1 MDSEMNG
8 RRTILFV
15 DNDPF
20 LGSVIV
26 RFLSQWG
33 FTVLHH
39 YDGVEGAVRAQE
51 HRGNIDL
58 LITDVMMPK
67 KDGLTLAAD
76 VQRLRPTTQV
86 LFVTGHVEDDAA
98 LRSALDMSGAEC
110 LTKPFTQQQLRETV
124 NRILG
129 LCPAELVS

>member
-1 MDSEMNG
+1 MNG
-8 RRTILFV
+8 QRTILLV

-20 LGSVIV
+20 LGSMMV

-39 YDGVEGAVRAQE
+39 YDGAEGEACAQE

-76 VQRLRPTTQV
+76 VQRLRPTTRI
-86 LFVTGHVEDDAA
+86 LFVTGHVEDDDA
-98 LRSALDMSGAEC
+98 LRSMLDRSGAEC
-110 LTKPFTQQQLRETV
+110 LAKPFTHQQLRETV

-129 LCPAELVS
+129 LSPAELVS